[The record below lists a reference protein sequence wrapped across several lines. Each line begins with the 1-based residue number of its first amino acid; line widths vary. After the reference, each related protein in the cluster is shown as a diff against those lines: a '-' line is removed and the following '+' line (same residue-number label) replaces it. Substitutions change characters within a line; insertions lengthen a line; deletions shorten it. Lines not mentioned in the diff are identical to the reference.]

1 MILYTPLTQE
11 DIFPEENERQLQV
24 VDVAGKKVFID
35 EVEGKPTVVQLVSTN
50 PHDYMD
56 PTLSPGNEIEWK

>member
-11 DIFPEENERQLQV
+11 DIFPEGNERHLQV
-24 VDVAGKKVFID
+24 VEISGKKVFID
-35 EVEGKPTVVQLVSTN
+35 EAEGKSTVVQLVSTN

-56 PTLSPGNEIEWK
+56 PMFAPGSEIEWK